1 MNEPKERRTN
11 AITKRQIVKTTMNYD
26 GMNWLVVADWIIIRA
41 EKIANFQEKFDQNP
55 TNINYFEL
63 KIVS

>member
-1 MNEPKERRTN
+1 
-11 AITKRQIVKTTMNYD
+11 MNYD
-26 GMNWLVVADWIIIRA
+26 GMNWLVVADWIIIKA

-55 TNINYFEL
+55 TNINYFET